1 MMTDYIPVLSIR
13 PAEVVALAELPDL
26 SKDRMIPLI
35 LIKPW
40 LGSGPLVRGLD
51 KIRHS
56 FPARPWFAELDP
68 EYEPAAASDS
78 YAEIQTLRDPS
89 DGFKNWIAFVQ
100 ELAGA
105 IPVLRLRGVTDSQ
118 ELLRQVDNASALGR
132 GVCIR
137 IERTILPVNQF
148 AEVLAQRPGIDITV
162 VLDYGQQDARLLVN
176 VIPAKADVTYIR
188 DKIPDAKIALS
199 ATTFPSA
206 FGSNFSQEIYERSF
220 FNLVNGEVGGLI
232 FSDRGSTRAV
242 DQGGG
247 GVPRPRIDLPS
258 QSRWNFYRSDCVRED
273 GETNDD
279 FRKRRLEAYGQMA
292 DEAVRSADWDNNL
305 NIWGTQLIKITQLR
319 SPFGITSPAKATACR
334 INIHLARQSLYGL
347 GVSAQEFEEDW
358 VD

>member
-1 MMTDYIPVLSIR
+1 MPEYMPVLSIR

-40 LGSGPLVRGLD
+40 LGSGALVRGLD
-51 KIRHS
+51 KIKHG

-68 EYEPAAASDS
+68 EYEPAATSDS
-78 YAEIQTLRDPS
+78 FAEIQKLRDPS
-89 DGFKNWIAFVQ
+89 DGFRNWIAFVQ
-100 ELAGA
+100 ELASA
-105 IPVLRLRGVTDSQ
+105 IPVLRLRGVTDTQ
-118 ELLRQVDNASALGR
+118 EILKQIDNASELGR

-137 IERTILPVNQF
+137 VERTILLLKPLVD
-148 AEVLAQRPGIDITV
+148 VLAQRPDIDITM

-176 VIPAKADVTYIR
+176 VIPAKADVAYIR
-188 DKIPDAKIALS
+188 EKIPGAKISLS

-206 FGSNFSQEIYERSF
+206 FGSNSSQEIYERSF
-220 FNLVNGEVGGLI
+220 FNLVNSDVGGLI
-232 FSDRGSTRAV
+232 FSDRGSARAGE
-242 DQGGG
+242 QGGG

-258 QSRWNFYRSDCVRED
+258 QSRWNFYRSDCVRGE
-273 GETNDD
+273 GETNDS
-279 FRKRRLEAYGQMA
+279 FRRRRLEAYGQMA
-292 DEAVRSADWDNNL
+292 DEAVKSADWDKNL

-347 GVSAQEFEEDW
+347 GVSSEELEEEW